1 MPQLLVSR
9 RSVLATGLGFAAAG
23 LSRAQS
29 SVPSD
34 LAGISLKQAA
44 DLLRQKRVS
53 SVELTQLCLQR
64 IAKYNPVYHAF
75 ITVTSDLALATARER
90 DEQLRRGQMLGPLH
104 GVPIALKDNIDTAGI
119 RTTGASA
126 VFADRIPTIDAP
138 VAAKLKSAGSVLLGK
153 LNLHEFAAG
162 GTSVI
167 TYFGPVRNPWNPD
180 YAPGGSSGGSATAIA
195 ADLCYGTLGTDTGG
209 SIRTPSA
216 YCSTVGFKPTYGR
229 VSNRGV
235 IPLTWSLDHVGP
247 ITKSV
252 EDAAILLGI
261 IAGYDDEDISTVDIP
276 VSDYHAAIGRE
287 TKTLRLGI
295 PRAMFYDRLDPDHE
309 RAIAEAINVL
319 QKITASMKDVT
330 LPHVSDFGGLRG
342 ESYAYHRDLLANN
355 ANKYQLPTR
364 RGFQNAEKAL
374 ASDYVLAWRELQQ
387 VRRQARKVFQ
397 DVDILVTPTTPRP
410 PYTVEESIKRA
421 EMERLPPL
429 LSNTGPFDVYGLP
442 TISVPGGFTKSGLPI
457 GLQLSGAPWA
467 ESTVLSIAHAY
478 QQSTDWH
485 LRKPALRE
493 EPIPEKS

>member
-1 MPQLLVSR
+1 MCSR
-9 RSVLATGLGFAAAG
+9 RDVLAAGLGFAATAFAQSSTPTDLAG
-23 LSRAQS
+23 LS
-29 SVPSD
+29 
-34 LAGISLKQAA
+34 LKQVA
-44 DLLRQKRVS
+44 DLLRQKRVTS
-53 SVELTQLCLQR
+53 TELTRLCLDR
-64 IAKYNPVYHAF
+64 IAKYNPVYRAF
-75 ITVTSDLALATARER
+75 ITVVADSAMATAKDR
-90 DEQLRRGQMLGPLH
+90 DEQMRRGQLLGPLH

-119 RTTGASA
+119 RTTGGSA
-126 VFADRIPTIDAP
+126 VFADRVPTVDAP
-138 VAAKLKSAGSVLLGK
+138 VAAKLKAAGSVLLGK

-167 TYFGPVRNPWNPD
+167 SYFGPVRNPWNPD
-180 YAPGGSSGGSATAIA
+180 FAPGGSSGGSAAAIA

-247 ITKSV
+247 IAKTV

-261 IAGYDDEDISTVDIP
+261 IAGYDDDDISTVDVP
-276 VSDYHAAIGRE
+276 VQDYRAAIGRE
-287 TKTLRLGI
+287 TKTFRLGI

-309 RAIAEAINVL
+309 RAIADAIGVL
-319 QKITASMKDVT
+319 RKLTVSISDVT

-355 ANKYQLPTR
+355 ANKYQQPTR
-364 RGFQNAEKAL
+364 RGFQNSEKAL
-374 ASDYVLAWRELQQ
+374 ASEYVLAWRELQH
-387 VRRQARKVFQ
+387 VRREVRKVFQ

-410 PYTVEESIKRA
+410 PYTVDESIRRA
-421 EMERLPPL
+421 DMERLPPL

-478 QQSTDWH
+478 QQATDWH
-485 LRKPALRE
+485 LKKPQLKE
-493 EPIPEKS
+493 EPIPHVG